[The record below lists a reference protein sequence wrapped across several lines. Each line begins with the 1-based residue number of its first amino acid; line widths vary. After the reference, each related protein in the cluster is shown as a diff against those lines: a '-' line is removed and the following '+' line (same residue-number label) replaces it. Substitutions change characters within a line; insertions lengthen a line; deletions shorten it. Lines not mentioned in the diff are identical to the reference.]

1 MLLSINWL
9 KEFIDLPVSLS
20 DLAEKMTVT
29 GNEIEEVT
37 RPCANVKGVRI
48 AKIVEMS
55 QHPTK
60 DGLKVCKMH
69 LGGDEYHVC
78 LTTAPN
84 VHVGDVIPWF
94 APGGSTIE
102 GQELGVR
109 DFGEG
114 FLSEGMMASAKELG
128 VPDLSDVYG
137 ILMLSQDAPLGAD
150 AVKWLGLDDTVFD
163 MSVTPNR
170 GDMLSVLGAATEIH
184 ALFPEC
190 RLHVPEIPLPAY
202 DGEWTL
208 PFEGITLESEG
219 CRAYR
224 LGLADSVKI
233 MPSPLQAGVKLC
245 MAGMRPINNIVD
257 ATNYT
262 MLALGQ
268 PMHAFDAKSLPAPN
282 IGVRPARP
290 GEEIVTLDGK
300 THTLLESDMV
310 ITSGGV
316 GVALAGVMGGLNS
329 EITEDTKHVLLE
341 SANFT
346 SPYISK
352 TSRRLGIPSEASF
365 RYARGV
371 DPLLTEKAAYYCLHL
386 MEEWGGVRAFRKTLY
401 RENGTIAP
409 ARVKLTQ
416 KLLHTVIGWSDMDQS
431 AEFLDRLGIRKI
443 GGDAECAEFEVP
455 TRRTDISIEE
465 DLIEEVGRLRGYD
478 LIEPTIPV
486 LHRSGTLGPVMS
498 LHRLVR
504 SVAIARG
511 YTEAVTLSFV
521 SPDSLSLIRYP
532 NPDACLAVANPISV
546 DMSVM
551 RPTILPALLNGI
563 SKAVH
568 GGWREPVRVFECG
581 HVFLPRDGGA
591 KEIDCVCGVSFAG
604 REKRALYPEHA
615 DTLLTVKGDVE
626 AIAAGCG
633 VRLTFR
639 KATRP
644 CGHAG
649 QTAEILKDGAVV
661 GYLLRLKA
669 DIAAKLDLDAPVYA
683 FEIDMT
689 ALADRPLPKFAKVS
703 PYPPVYRDISMLA
716 AKDVPADTVLADI
729 RECGGSLL
737 ATVRLFDIYEGK
749 GVPEGYRSLAFTT
762 AYLLPE
768 RTLKDAE
775 VDEQHSL
782 LRSGLERKGYKLR

>member
-9 KEFIDLPVSLS
+9 KEFIDLPVSLETI
-20 DLAEKMTVT
+20 AEKLTVT
-29 GNEIEEVT
+29 GNEIEEII

-48 AKIVEMS
+48 AKIVELS

-60 DGLKVCKMH
+60 DGLKVAKLH
-69 LGGDEYHVC
+69 LGGDEYHIC

-84 VHVGDVIPWF
+84 VKLGDVIPWF
-94 APGGSTIE
+94 APGACTIE
-102 GQELGVR
+102 GMELGVR

-114 FLSEGMMASAKELG
+114 FVSAGMMASAKELG
-128 VPDLSDVYG
+128 VPDLTDEYG
-137 ILMLSQDAPLGAD
+137 ILMLPQDAPLGAD
-150 AVKWLGLDDTVFD
+150 AGKWLGLDDTVFD

-170 GDMLSVLGAATEIH
+170 GDMLSVLGAAIEIH

-190 RLHVPEIPLPAY
+190 RLHIPEIPLPAY

-233 MPSPLQAGVKLC
+233 ARAPLQAGVRLC

-268 PMHAFDAKSLPAPN
+268 PLHAFDAKSLPAAN
-282 IGVRPARP
+282 IGVRQARAD
-290 GEEIVTLDGK
+290 EEIVTLDGK
-300 THTLLESDMV
+300 THKLLESDMV
-310 ITSGGV
+310 ITSGGT
-316 GVALAGVMGGLNS
+316 GVALAGVMGGQNS
-329 EITEDTKHVLLE
+329 EITNDTKHVLLE

-386 MEEWGGVRAFRKTLY
+386 MEQWGGVRAFRKTLY
-401 RENGTIAP
+401 ATNGEIKP
-409 ARVKLTQ
+409 ARVPLTM
-416 KLLHTVIGWSDMDQS
+416 KKLHTIIGWAEMDKA
-431 AEFLDRLGIRKI
+431 AEYLGRLGIEKVS
-443 GGDAECAEFEVP
+443 GDTEKAEFEVP

-465 DLIEEVGRLRGYD
+465 DLIEEVGRIRGYD
-478 LIEPTIPV
+478 EIEPTIPE
-486 LHRSGTLGPVMS
+486 LHRSGTLGPVLS
-498 LHRLVR
+498 LQRLVR

-521 SPDSLSLIRYP
+521 SPDSLKLIRYP
-532 NPDACLAVANPISV
+532 DADKCLAVANPISV

-551 RPTILPALLNGI
+551 RPTILPALLHGI

-568 GGWREPVRVFECG
+568 GGWRDPIRVFECG
-581 HVFLPRDGGA
+581 HVFLPCDGGV
-591 KEIDCVCGVSFAG
+591 KEVDRVCGVSFAG
-604 REKRALYPEHA
+604 KEKRVLYPALAENFMS
-615 DTLLTVKGDVE
+615 VKGDVE
-626 AIAAGCG
+626 AIAQSCG
-633 VRLTFR
+633 ARLTFR
-639 KATRP
+639 QAQRP
-644 CGHAG
+644 DGHAG
-649 QTAEILKDGAVV
+649 QTAEILKDGVVV
-661 GYLLRLKA
+661 GYLMRLKA
-669 DIAAKLDLDAPVYA
+669 DIAAQLDLDTPVYA
-683 FEIDMT
+683 FELDMT
-689 ALADRPLPKFAKVS
+689 ALADRPLPKFAKTNA
-703 PYPPVYRDISMLA
+703 YPPVFRDISMLV
-716 AKDVPADTVLADI
+716 AKDVPADAVIADI
-729 RECGGSLL
+729 RACGGDLL
-737 ATVRLFDIYEGK
+737 DTVKLFDIYEGK
-749 GVPEGYRSLAFTT
+749 GVPEGFRSMAFSVVYREA
-762 AYLLPE
+762 A

-775 VDEQHSL
+775 VESEHGEVRL
-782 LRSGLERKGYKLR
+782 GLEKKGYTLR

>member
-9 KEFIDLPVSLS
+9 KEFIDLPVSL
-20 DLAEKMTVT
+20 DEIVEKLTVT
-29 GNEIEEVT
+29 GNEIEDVT
-37 RPCANVKGVRI
+37 RPCAGVKGVRI
-48 AKIVEMS
+48 AKIIEMS
-55 QHPTK
+55 RHPTK
-60 DGLKVCKMH
+60 DGLKVCRMH
-69 LGGDEYHVC
+69 LGGDEYRVC

-84 VHVGDVIPWF
+84 VKVGDVIPWF
-94 APGGSTIE
+94 APGASTI
-102 GQELGVR
+102 GGDELGVR
-109 DFGEG
+109 DFGDG
-114 FLSEGMMASAKELG
+114 FLSEGMMASAAELG
-128 VPDLSDVYG
+128 LPDLSDVYG
-137 ILMLSQDAPLGAD
+137 ILILPPDAPLGAD
-150 AVKWLGLDDTVFD
+150 AAKWLGLDDTVLD

-170 GDMLSVLGAATEIH
+170 GDMLSVLGAAIEIH

-190 RLHVPEIPLPAY
+190 KLHVPRIPLPAY

-300 THTLLESDMV
+300 THKLLESDMV

-329 EITEDTKHVLLE
+329 EITADTKHVLLE

-346 SPYISK
+346 APYISK

-371 DPLLTEKAAYYCLHL
+371 DPLLTEDATYYCLRL

-409 ARVKLTQ
+409 ARVTLTK
-416 KLLHTVIGWSDMDQS
+416 KLLHTVIGWSDMDES
-431 AEFLDRLGIRKI
+431 AAFLDRLGIKKT
-443 GGDAECAEFEVP
+443 GGDAEKAEFEVP
-455 TRRTDISIEE
+455 TRRTDISIQE

-478 LIEPTIPV
+478 LIEPTIPA
-486 LHRSGTLGPVMS
+486 LHRSGTLGPVLS
-498 LHRLVR
+498 LQRLVR

-511 YTEAVTLSFV
+511 YTETVTLSFV
-521 SPDSLSLIRYP
+521 SPDSLALIRYP
-532 NPDACLAVANPISV
+532 GADTCLAVANPISA

-581 HVFLPRDGGA
+581 HVFLPNEGGIR
-591 KEIDCVCGVSFAG
+591 EIDRVCGVSFAG
-604 REKRALYPEHA
+604 KEKRSLYPEHA
-615 DTLLTVKGDVE
+615 DTFLTVKGDVE
-626 AIAAGCG
+626 AIAQSCG
-633 VRLTFR
+633 VHLTFR
-639 KATRP
+639 QASRP
-644 CGHAG
+644 FGHAG
-649 QTAEILKDGAVV
+649 QTADILKDGEIA
-661 GYLLRLKA
+661 GYITRVKA
-669 DIAAKLDLDAPVYA
+669 DIASKLDLETPVYA
-683 FEIDMT
+683 FELDMS
-689 ALADRPLPKFAKVS
+689 ALAARPLPKFAKTNV
-703 PYPPVYRDISMLA
+703 YPPVYRDVSMLVP
-716 AKDVPADTVLADI
+716 KDVPTDAVVADI
-729 RECGGSLL
+729 RESGGSLL
-737 ATVRLFDIYEGK
+737 SAVRLFDIYEGR
-749 GVPEGYRSLAFTT
+749 GVPEGFRSLAFSM
-762 AYLLPE
+762 AYRLAD
-768 RTLKDAE
+768 RTLKDSE
-775 VDEQHSL
+775 VDGQHGA
-782 LRSGLERKGYKLR
+782 LRNGLEKKGYKLR